1 MTSMTGYAYVE
12 ETGETYTVSV
22 EIKSYN
28 SRFLDLTI
36 NLPSFLG
43 RLETFFREK
52 ITPSVLR
59 GKTDVSIRIREE
71 TTDTRVSVDTAA
83 ARAYADAIGRVAEAL
98 GRGDANGAA
107 GVPLSLIVQQEGV
120 LVSHREFDLEC
131 YRTLIEPVFTRALT
145 AFIADR
151 RREGENLRTDL
162 FAKIAE
168 LDAAAAFFAEWQPRM
183 ELLFRESITRRF
195 NELLGDAADP
205 QRVMTEIAAMLV
217 KYTINEEIVRLQ
229 SHLAALKTELAEN
242 PAPGRKIDF
251 ICQEINREI
260 NTIGSKNQ
268 FPEVGAMVITA
279 KNALENIREQARNVE

>member
-1 MTSMTGYAYVE
+1 MTGYAYVE

-120 LVSHREFDLEC
+120 LVSHREFDLER

>member
-120 LVSHREFDLEC
+120 LVSHREFDLER